1 MIRQRKA
8 VHSTI
13 QAIEDGDGR
22 GGVFWH
28 TQGSGKSLSMV
39 FYTQLV
45 TRALDQ
51 PTFVVLTDRN
61 DLDDQLYGQFSRVQE
76 FLRQT
81 PIQANSRSHLKELLN
96 DRKSNGIFFSTMQKF
111 AESEEPLTNRQD
123 VIVMADEAHRSQ
135 YGLREKVSR
144 EGKIQ
149 HGMARIVRE
158 SLPKATYI
166 GFTGTPLTEN
176 DKDTQEVFGNYIDV
190 YDMSQSVEDGATK
203 PIFYENRVINLNLND
218 QVLKQIDAKYSELA
232 EQAEE
237 ADIEKSKQELSRLEV
252 LLGSD
257 EAIDTLVQ
265 DIIHHYEENRE
276 HLLTGKAMVVAYNRR
291 IGIEMY
297 QRMLELRPEWQD
309 KVEVIMTGNNND
321 PVEWK
326 EIIGSKADRDELA
339 RKFKDNEDPMKI
351 AIVVDMWLTGF
362 DVPSLSTM
370 YIYRFYNIWC

>member
-1 MIRQRKA
+1 
-8 VHSTI
+8 
-13 QAIEDGDGR
+13 
-22 GGVFWH
+22 
-28 TQGSGKSLSMV
+28 
-39 FYTQLV
+39 
-45 TRALDQ
+45 
-51 PTFVVLTDRN
+51 
-61 DLDDQLYGQFSRVQE
+61 
-76 FLRQT
+76 
-81 PIQANSRSHLKELLN
+81 
-96 DRKSNGIFFSTMQKF
+96 
-111 AESEEPLTNRQD
+111 
-123 VIVMADEAHRSQ
+123 
-135 YGLREKVSR
+135 
-144 EGKIQ
+144 
-149 HGMARIVRE
+149 
-158 SLPKATYI
+158 
-166 GFTGTPLTEN
+166 
-176 DKDTQEVFGNYIDV
+176 
-190 YDMSQSVEDGATK
+190 MSQSVEDRATK

-370 YIYRFYNIWC
+370 YIYKPMKSHNLMQAIARVNRVFEDKEGGLIVDYIGIGKALKEAMNDYTTADQEAIDNANIRDSAYPKFQEKLEVCRNVFFNRFNYSKIFSKTITDSDMANLIRDGIDHILSYNEEMQKDFKDQAYQLKQAHTLCSSRSEEHTSELRSRGHLVCRLLLEKKNTRGSGQPAVRRPMPQHPRLGAP